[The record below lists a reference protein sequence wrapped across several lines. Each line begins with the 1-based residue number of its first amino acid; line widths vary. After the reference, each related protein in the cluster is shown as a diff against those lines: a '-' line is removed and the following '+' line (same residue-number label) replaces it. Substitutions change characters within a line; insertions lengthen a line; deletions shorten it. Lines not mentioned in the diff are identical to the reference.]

1 MRAMILAAGL
11 GKRMQ
16 PLTANLPKP
25 LLQVGGKSLI
35 ERQIDR
41 LKDAGVTEFVINHFY
56 LGQMIEE
63 HLGDGS
69 AFGVK
74 IIYSREPIQLETAGG
89 IIKSLPKLQDES
101 FIVVNAD
108 VWSDFDF
115 SSLQPVDGVDRL
127 AHLVLVRN
135 AEHNPLGDF
144 HLDDRGRVH
153 EDPDAEGERLTFSGI
168 SVMHRNL
175 FAGLPIQPMSV
186 IPLLQ
191 QAMSENK
198 VSGEIHSGVWVDVG
212 TPERLQEVQKGYAAS
227 GEDAP

>member
-1 MRAMILAAGL
+1 MILAAGL

-69 AFGVK
+69 ALGVK

-101 FIVVNAD
+101 FIVVNSD

-144 HLDDRGRVH
+144 HIDDRGRVH
-153 EDPDAEGERLTFSGI
+153 EDPDAEGGKLTFSGI

-227 GEDAP
+227 DGDAP

>member
-1 MRAMILAAGL
+1 MILAAGL

-69 AFGVK
+69 ALGVK

-89 IIKSLPKLQDES
+89 IIKSLPKLQEES

-115 SSLQPVDGVDRL
+115 SSLHPVDGVDRL

-144 HLDDRGRVH
+144 HIDDRGRVH

-175 FAGLPIQPMSV
+175 FAGLPIQPMSG

-212 TPERLQEVQKGYAAS
+212 TPERLQEVQNGYAAS
-227 GEDAP
+227 GDDAP

>member
-1 MRAMILAAGL
+1 MILAAGL

-69 AFGVK
+69 ALGVK

-89 IIKSLPKLQDES
+89 IIKSLPKLQEES

-115 SSLQPVDGVDRL
+115 SSLHPVDGVDRL

-144 HLDDRGRVH
+144 HIDDRGRVH

-191 QAMSENK
+191 QAMSEKK

-212 TPERLQEVQKGYAAS
+212 TPERLQEVQNGYAAS
-227 GEDAP
+227 GDDAP

>member
-1 MRAMILAAGL
+1 MILAAGL

-35 ERQIDR
+35 ERQIER

-69 AFGVK
+69 ALGVK

-89 IIKSLPKLQDES
+89 IIKSLPKLQEES
-101 FIVVNAD
+101 FIEVNAD

-115 SSLQPVDGVDRL
+115 SSLHPVDGVDRL

-144 HLDDRGRVH
+144 HIDDRGRVH

-191 QAMSENK
+191 QAMSEKK

-212 TPERLQEVQKGYAAS
+212 TPERLQEVQNGYAAS
-227 GEDAP
+227 GDDAP

>member
-1 MRAMILAAGL
+1 MILAAGL

-63 HLGDGS
+63 HLGNGS
-69 AFGVK
+69 ALGVK

-101 FIVVNAD
+101 FIVVNSD

-144 HLDDRGRVH
+144 HIDDRGRVH
-153 EDPDAEGERLTFSGI
+153 EDPDAEGGKLTFSGI

-227 GEDAP
+227 DGDAP